1 MSFIL
6 TNPVVRGYQY
16 WLTSF
21 SLKRK
26 QPLRALAKLSIH
38 QRLNCEAACFLYFQL
53 GMYQSVIDHPYNGS
67 GWRGNFAKAVAYAA
81 VGEKERAL
89 ECINKL
95 QNHLRISSKIIVKL
109 AIELSPYLPDLS
121 LRLIEAVP
129 VKVAFK
135 LALLITLNR
144 LDEARELIES
154 NENSDI
160 QIDFYRLNLE
170 KDTIKQVKYLNQIFS
185 HYELDCVE
193 LIDSSSNLCVHN
205 IRSITE
211 NFTSDGP
218 LVSILVTT
226 HNSGEFI
233 HTAIES
239 LLWQSYRNIE
249 IIVIDDASIDNTV
262 EIIRS
267 YAQND
272 SRVKLMELK
281 INVGTFVAKTKGLSV
296 AQGEFVTCHDS
307 DDWAHARKIELQ
319 VEPLLC
325 NQQLVFTTSQWIRMQ
340 DDGSLYARK
349 IYPALR
355 LNPASPMF
363 RKDIVLEKAGYWE
376 QVRTGAD
383 SEFLARL
390 KIIFGEQAMHQIKK
404 PLTIGA
410 HRSNSLMNDS
420 STGYSS
426 YEGSKQRLEYWES
439 WQNRHLNKMKNK

>member
-1 MSFIL
+1 M
-6 TNPVVRGYQY
+6 
-16 WLTSF
+16 
-21 SLKRK
+21 
-26 QPLRALAKLSIH
+26 
-38 QRLNCEAACFLYFQL
+38 
-53 GMYQSVIDHPYNGS
+53 
-67 GWRGNFAKAVAYAA
+67 
-81 VGEKERAL
+81 
-89 ECINKL
+89 
-95 QNHLRISSKIIVKL
+95 
-109 AIELSPYLPDLS
+109 
-121 LRLIEAVP
+121 
-129 VKVAFK
+129 
-135 LALLITLNR
+135 
-144 LDEARELIES
+144 
-154 NENSDI
+154 
-160 QIDFYRLNLE
+160 
-170 KDTIKQVKYLNQIFS
+170 
-185 HYELDCVE
+185 
-193 LIDSSSNLCVHN
+193 
-205 IRSITE
+205 
-211 NFTSDGP
+211 
-218 LVSILVTT
+218 VTT

-239 LLWQSYRNIE
+239 LLGQSYRNIE
-249 IIVIDDASIDNTV
+249 IIVIDDASTDNTV

-272 SRVKLMELK
+272 SRIKLIELK
-281 INVGTFVAKTKGLSV
+281 INVGTFIAKTKGLSV

-307 DDWAHARKIELQ
+307 DDWAHPRKIELQ

-376 QVRTGAD
+376 QVKTGAD

-390 KIIFGEQAMHQIKK
+390 KLIFGEHAMYQIKK

-426 YEGSKQRLEYWES
+426 FEGSRQRLEYWES
-439 WQNRHLNKMKNK
+439 WQNRHLNRVKN